1 MLTWL
6 NQYFQYDNHRRGLI
20 AEYIAKQWLK
30 KQGLIC
36 LANRYRCACGEI
48 DLIMQDQTTLV
59 AVEVRLRTTQ
69 WAGGALE
76 SLIPSK
82 HHKLCQTLAHYRL
95 HHPQTHLPNERIDL
109 IAFDSSNIPQWIQNI

>member
-6 NQYFQYDNHRRGLI
+6 NQYFQYEKHRRGLF
-20 AEYIAKQWLK
+20 AEHRARHWLK
-30 KQGLIC
+30 QQGLSC
-36 LANRYRCACGEI
+36 LAKRYRCACGEI

-59 AVEVRLRTTQ
+59 AVEVRLRTSQ
-69 WAGGALE
+69 WAGGARA
-76 SLIPSK
+76 SLTPSK
-82 HHKLCQTLAHYRL
+82 YHKLCQTLAYYRL